1 MIYKVNITNLSTITT
16 EHNLNFLKI
25 FNSKYAEKVGNR
37 IITETRALAFFPH
50 SHPIY
55 KKTPSN
61 IYRKLLINEFFHIIY
76 TILNNEVVIL
86 YTTDAR
92 KESDEYYY
100 YLN

>member
-25 FNSKYAEKVGNR
+25 FNSKY
-37 IITETRALAFFPH
+37 TETRSLALFPH

-61 IYRKLLINEFFHIIY
+61 IYRKLLINKFFHIIY
-76 TILNNEVVIL
+76 TILNNEVVVL

-92 KESDEYYY
+92 KKSDEYYY